1 MVGSGP
7 WRAKYVLEAT
17 CIGTQFWQTPLF
29 APSPSSESC
38 PSPLSSHNKTHMYIV
53 IRLATALLIV
63 AAMDYNYHSSSRRQ
77 LKARVKGPTDGPPPL
92 SPIDKIIQLH
102 YGSSTAIEAT
112 PERLQASKQYPIPS
126 LPERIE
132 QLQRQNSNLNHEV
145 AYYRQME
152 PYRMEFQDVV
162 TQVLEKLEKA
172 LCKLGKIQQ
181 QVNHEW
187 TQVRQG
193 SRAEVQKDN

>member
-1 MVGSGP
+1 VIQ
-7 WRAKYVLEAT
+7 VT
-17 CIGTQFWQTPLF
+17 CRGGQFWQTPLPPTPLF
-29 APSPSSESC
+29 FSENCIKPSTLFASSHPRVHHYKTCYNLRIISAMDADRHLGRPRRPNPRVKAPS
-38 PSPLSSHNKTHMYIV
+38 
-53 IRLATALLIV
+53 
-63 AAMDYNYHSSSRRQ
+63 
-77 LKARVKGPTDGPPPL
+77 DGPPQLNPV
-92 SPIDKIIQLH
+92 DKIINLH
-102 YGSSTAIEAT
+102 HGSTTAIEAT
-112 PERLQASKQYPIPS
+112 PQRLQASKQYPIPS

-187 TQVRQG
+187 T
-193 SRAEVQKDN
+193 